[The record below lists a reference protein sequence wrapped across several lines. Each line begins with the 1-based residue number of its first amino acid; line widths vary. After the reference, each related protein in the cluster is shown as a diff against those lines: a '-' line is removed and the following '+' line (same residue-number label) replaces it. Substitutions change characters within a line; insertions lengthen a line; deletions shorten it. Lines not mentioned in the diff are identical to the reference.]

1 MLNIEL
7 KIIVLGVEIKKDIKT
22 QKEFT
27 QLQTFQKND
36 KGLLV
41 PTTIKLLE
49 VFTRKQQEDII
60 GKSIAINSIN
70 NGLEE
75 YYFDYGQTGYKCSSI
90 DILKEK
96 LADNFLVSRS
106 FKVKVDSVIPMLDKS
121 GNLTKVK
128 LQSMVKNDLSF
139 KIIDISIKEQS
150 LKDLEVF
157 KGKVVIISDIKV
169 VSMDHKKYYSSANL
183 PTLAK

>member
-7 KIIVLGVEIKKDIKT
+7 KIIVLGVEIKKDMKT
-22 QKEFT
+22 QKDFT

-49 VFTRKQQEDII
+49 VFTRKQQEEII
-60 GKSIAINSIN
+60 GKSITINSLN

-75 YYFDYGQTGYKCSSI
+75 YYFEYGQTGYKCSSI
-90 DILKEK
+90 NILKEK
-96 LADNFLVSRS
+96 LENNFLVSRS
-106 FKVKVDSVIPMLDKS
+106 FKVKVDSVIPMNDKS
-121 GNLTKVK
+121 GNLTKIK

-139 KIIDISIKEQS
+139 KIVDISIKEQS
-150 LKDLEVF
+150 LKDLEPF
-157 KGKVVIISDIKV
+157 KDKIVEISDIKI
-169 VSMDHKKYYSSANL
+169 VSMDHKKYYSSTTL
-183 PTLAK
+183 PTIVK